1 MSEGPRTAPSDR
13 PTPAERV
20 WHFLSLIAI
29 GSLFAIYGLRRL
41 VVDGDASTGVALT
54 LLAVQTLPLLV
65 FLPALLGGS
74 ARAAAYLSFVSIL
87 YFGAGVRRCRPRRTP
102 GRRRRTLLRD
112 PAVRRNHVL
121 RPSAR
126 PQRCGPSGAASSGR
140 RRSNAARARAMNPRA
155 LTRMAG
161 RKLAP

>member
-1 MSEGPRTAPSDR
+1 MSEPPRTAPSDR

-41 VVDGDASTGVALT
+41 LLDADASTGVALT
-54 LLAVQTLPLLV
+54 LLAVQTLPLLI

-87 YFGAGVRRCRPRRTP
+87 YFGAGVLTLVDPDARIA
-102 GRRRRTLLRD
+102 GMAELFFATLLFVATMYFARQRGLRD
-112 PAVRRNHVL
+112 
-121 RPSAR
+121 SAR
-126 PQRCGPSGAASSGR
+126 AAPPP
-140 RRSNAARARAMNPRA
+140 ADAD
-155 LTRMAG
+155 
-161 RKLAP
+161 